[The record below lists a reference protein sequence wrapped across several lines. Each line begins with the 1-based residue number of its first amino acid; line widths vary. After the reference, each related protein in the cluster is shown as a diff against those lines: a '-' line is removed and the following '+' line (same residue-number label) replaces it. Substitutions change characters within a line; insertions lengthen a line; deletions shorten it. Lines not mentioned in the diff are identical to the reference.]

1 MDLTS
6 CPASPKQWER
16 NLKSKGVTVLHCTIR
31 RPTFSDTGKQNR
43 MERYFTR
50 MEQLWQARW
59 ENKMYSL
66 AQQAF
71 ADQPDQSSFSP
82 WHASMDYRV
91 TYWDPPLLSI
101 RIDIREQGPVSP
113 PISQC
118 VGETWDCSSGYPCPL
133 RAFLPAKPR
142 HWKRTLTEQLK
153 EQAQQRMSSGESL
166 LNSNCLSVLKQ
177 AFDPNRFYL
186 TEDGI
191 VVFYPLYALGSYGEG
206 IPTFTIPVSH
216 EIQSNKFRAL
226 SITAQR

>member
-1 MDLTS
+1 MDLAS

-16 NLKSKGVTVLHCTIR
+16 NLKSNGTILLSCSIR
-31 RPTFSDTGKQNR
+31 RPAFSDTGKQRR
-43 MERYFTR
+43 MERYFVR
-50 MEQLWQARW
+50 MTQLWQTRW
-59 ENKMYSL
+59 EQELYPL
-66 AQQAF
+66 ARQAF
-71 ADQPDQSSFSP
+71 AGHQDEGPFTP
-82 WHASMDYRV
+82 WQATMDYQI

-113 PISQC
+113 PNLLCI
-118 VGETWDCSSGYPCPL
+118 GETWDCSSGYPCPL
-133 RAFLPAKPR
+133 HTFLPAKPR
-142 HWKRTLTEQLK
+142 RWKGALIEQLK
-153 EQAQQRMSSGESL
+153 EQTQQRMNSGESL

-191 VVFYPLYALGSYGEG
+191 VVFYPLYVLGSYGEG